1 MENYNKYIADIYKM
15 VEYYRTEGSIDF
27 NDIKINISNNI
38 EELYEL
44 IDFFENYILQY
55 NAYVYDRLSQE
66 LFLKLLR
73 TRKINGLDLIL
84 ENKLEELKNITKNK
98 MILDRIEYII
108 ANSYKINSS
117 KKFKE
122 LIGILKALKLNNISD
137 LENLFFMVD
146 KLNLIKENKFNEND
160 IKEILNFVS
169 KFDLNNINKIKEEI
183 KEMIIDTKNI
193 QNIYKNYKKKIEEIK
208 NNNILDKI
216 INQLDNM
223 KSTKN

>member
-1 MENYNKYIADIYKM
+1 MENYIKYITDIYKM
-15 VEYYRTEGSIDF
+15 VEYYRTEGSINF
-27 NDIKINISNNI
+27 KDIKININNNV

-98 MILDRIEYII
+98 MILERIEYII

-117 KKFKE
+117 EKFRE
-122 LIGILKALKLNNISD
+122 LILILKSLKLTNTTD
-137 LENLFFMVD
+137 LENLFFMFD
-146 KLNLIKENKFNEND
+146 KLNLIKKNKFNEND
-160 IKEILNFVS
+160 MKEILTFVS

-183 KEMIIDTKNI
+183 KEMITDTRNI
-193 QNIYKNYKKKIEEIK
+193 QEIYKNYKKEIEEIK
-208 NNNILDKI
+208 NKDILDKI
-216 INQLDNM
+216 INHLD
-223 KSTKN
+223 SIKN

>member
-1 MENYNKYIADIYKM
+1 MENYNKYITDIYKM
-15 VEYYRTEGSIDF
+15 VEYYRTEGSVDF
-27 NDIKINISNNI
+27 KDIKINISNNI

-122 LIGILKALKLNNISD
+122 LIDILKALKLNNISD

-193 QNIYKNYKKKIEEIK
+193 QDIYKNYKKEIEEIK

-216 INQLDNM
+216 INQLDNI